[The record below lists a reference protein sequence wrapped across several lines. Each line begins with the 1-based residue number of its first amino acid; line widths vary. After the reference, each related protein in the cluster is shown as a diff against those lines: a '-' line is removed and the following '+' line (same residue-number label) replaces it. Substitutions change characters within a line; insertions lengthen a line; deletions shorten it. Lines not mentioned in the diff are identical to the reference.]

1 MVRKYGN
8 VNPWRYCVEAR
19 SAAARARSERF
30 AARDPA
36 AAAAARRARNAQV
49 FDHLS
54 IAALVDNRV
63 LCVHGGLSPQIR
75 TVDQIRTIERVQ
87 EIPVQGSFCD
97 LMWSDPEDSTDTWRI
112 SPRGAGYVFGAKVA
126 TEFNRANG
134 LELIARAHQLVMEEG
149 ERARGGRAS
158 ARASLQSCRALRRRR
173 ASAGITSMIA
183 TSRRASRPITAIAGN
198 IASML
203 KLDDGSTTSSQSS
216 LVRTRLPGPP
226 LVKWPVERGGEP
238 ARRTGKRGRLRRGAA
253 ERGGAVFLVTRAM
266 YRSLKA
272 RSALVL

>member
-1 MVRKYGN
+1 MGGGGRSGITQVTQVYGFYDECVRKYGN

-19 SAAARARSERF
+19 GAAPRFHSDPPVASASALMLLLRRLPRARA
-30 AARDPA
+30 
-36 AAAAARRARNAQV
+36 AQV

-97 LMWSDPEDSTDTWRI
+97 LMWSDPEESTDTWRI

-134 LELIARAHQLVMEEG
+134 LELIARAHQLVMEG
-149 ERARGGRAS
+149 Y
-158 ARASLQSCRALRRRR
+158 
-173 ASAGITSMIA
+173 
-183 TSRRASRPITAIAGN
+183 
-198 IASML
+198 
-203 KLDDGSTTSSQSS
+203 K
-216 LVRTRLPGPP
+216 
-226 LVKWPVERGGEP
+226 
-238 ARRTGKRGRLRRGAA
+238 
-253 ERGGAVFLVTRAM
+253 
-266 YRSLKA
+266 
-272 RSALVL
+272 